1 MTTGQRLREI
11 RAKYGISRSGLA
23 KKAGVSLSFLNAI
36 EKDEKEP
43 TIATLRK
50 ICASLGITLG
60 DFFIEGNEPV
70 VVPQHLRPL
79 LEEAKSLTPGQAA
92 RLRDFL
98 AALKEKEWGREDG

>member
-11 RAKYGISRSGLA
+11 RAKYGISRSSLA
-23 KKAGVSLSFLNAI
+23 RKAGVSLSFLNAI

-60 DFFIEGNEPV
+60 EFFAEETEPV
-70 VVPQHLRPL
+70 AVPQHLRPL
-79 LEEAKSLTPGQAA
+79 LEEARTLTPKQAA

-98 AALKEKEWGREDG
+98 AALKEKE